1 MMQTLLDRMHDAAA
15 LCEETMRRYFAE
27 NDTKKTTLYRA
38 MEYGVM
44 GGGKRIRPFLTLEFC
59 RMLGGSDAAAL
70 PYAAAIEMIHNFSL
84 IHDDMPCMDND
95 DLRRGRPTTH
105 KAFGEAQALIAGD
118 ALIFAA
124 FDCALSGAADAAAQ
138 NRAVRELAVAA
149 GADGM
154 CEGQMIDMESDGV
167 QIPFERLLELH
178 AHKTGALIRA
188 AAKLGVI
195 AAGGDDAAMAA
206 ADTYGRGIG
215 LAFQIVDDVLD
226 ACGSTETLGKPVGSD
241 AKNEKSTFL
250 SFMSADDALAYAAR
264 VTKEA
269 TDAIKGYPA
278 SGTLISLGEWL
289 LHRTY

>member
-15 LCEETMRRYFAE
+15 LCEETMRRYFAKK
-27 NDTKKTTLYRA
+27 DTKKTTLYRA

-70 PYAAAIEMIHNFSL
+70 PYAAAIEMVHNFSL

-195 AAGGDDAAMAA
+195 ASGGDDRAMAA

-226 ACGSTETLGKPVGSD
+226 ACSSTEALGKPVGSD

-269 TDAIKGYPA
+269 TDAIKDYPA
-278 SGTLISLGEWL
+278 SETLVALGEWL

>member
-27 NDTKKTTLYRA
+27 KDTKKTTLYRA

-154 CEGQMIDMESDGV
+154 CEGQMIDMESDSV